1 GRLVPSGSTSRFH
14 GLMSSSV
21 MFLPR
26 PGVSASAV
34 PAPNTAVSASESRR
48 LRVDMFDLPFA
59 VDAPAGDA
67 VVMLVRERERA
78 RDRPLGLAARGHEL
92 RAGRLHVASL
102 VPGAAL
108 QHDRLTIPTPGHAEA
123 DEGLRI
129 DRALQRGLAPALAA
143 VGRHHH
149 PGDAS

>member
-1 GRLVPSGSTSRFH
+1 MLVPSGSTSRFH

-21 MFLPR
+21 MLLPR

-34 PAPNTAVSASESRR
+34 PAPNTAVRARESRR

-67 VVMLVRERERA
+67 VVMLVRECERA
-78 RDRPLGLAARGHEL
+78 CDRSFGLAACGHEL
-92 RAGRLHVASL
+92 RTGRLHVAGL

-108 QHDRLTIPTPGHAEA
+108 
-123 DEGLRI
+123 
-129 DRALQRGLAPALAA
+129 
-143 VGRHHH
+143 
-149 PGDAS
+149 

>member
-1 GRLVPSGSTSRFH
+1 
-14 GLMSSSV
+14 MSSSV

-34 PAPNTAVSASESRR
+34 PVLNASSAKERMR

-59 VDAPAGDA
+59 VDAPTGDA
-67 VVMLVRERERA
+67 VVVLVRERERA
-78 RDRPLGLAARGHEL
+78 RDRSFGLTACGDEF
-92 RAGRLHVASL
+92 RAGRLHVAGL

-108 QHDRLTIPTPGHAEA
+108 QHDRLAVPAPGHAEA

-129 DRALQRGLAPALAA
+129 
-143 VGRHHH
+143 
-149 PGDAS
+149 

>member
-1 GRLVPSGSTSRFH
+1 MLVPSGSTSRFQ

-21 MFLPR
+21 MVLPR

-34 PAPNTAVSASESRR
+34 LALNASSAKERMR

-67 VVMLVRERERA
+67 VVMLVRERKRA
-78 RDRPLGLAARGHEL
+78 RNRPFGLAACGHEL
-92 RAGRLHVASL
+92 RAGRLHVAGL

-108 QHDRLTIPTPGHAEA
+108 QHDRLAIPAPGHAEA

-129 DRALQRGLAPALAA
+129 DRTL
-143 VGRHHH
+143 
-149 PGDAS
+149 